1 MDTLARQY
9 VIGIA
14 GASNSGKT
22 TMTGKLA
29 EYLQSIGYNVTCLQM
44 DDYYWGFQQAELK
57 TNGISYTFCHL
68 SRILQIYYFY
78 LLKTIV
84 YFQPHNDKR
93 HIRDPITNEP
103 NFDCESAVDWEG
115 IITFMKLWSESQ
127 VLEEQIRILIIE
139 GILIMNKMEL
149 RNMMDLR
156 IFLKITYE
164 NMLQRRKL
172 RKYNTPDPPNYF
184 AKYVWPTYLRTLDIL
199 EYSKD
204 SIYYFD
210 SNNGIETL
218 FKEICQCV
226 NEKIYLANERE
237 KHFDEFP
244 K

>member
-44 DDYYWGFQQAELK
+44 DDYYW
-57 TNGISYTFCHL
+57 
-68 SRILQIYYFY
+68 
-78 LLKTIV
+78 
-84 YFQPHNDKR
+84 PHNDKR

-139 GILIMNKMEL
+139 GILIMNK
-149 RNMMDLR
+149 
-156 IFLKITYE
+156 I
-164 NMLQRRKL
+164 L